1 MNHTLNKLIKLS
13 QKKLEIDKQ
22 NTWSDGSQTYVEAI
36 KNEIK
41 EAEDEIDNGNKIL
54 LEDELADILW
64 DYLNILQN
72 LEDEN
77 KIDVNSVFERAEQKY
92 SERIEA
98 IENDVSWSEIKA
110 KQKEELQN
118 KQNPNNR

>member
-13 QKKLEIDKQ
+13 QRKLEIDKQ

-41 EAEDEIDNGNKIL
+41 EAEDEIDNANKIL

>member
-41 EAEDEIDNGNKIL
+41 EAEDEIDNANKIL